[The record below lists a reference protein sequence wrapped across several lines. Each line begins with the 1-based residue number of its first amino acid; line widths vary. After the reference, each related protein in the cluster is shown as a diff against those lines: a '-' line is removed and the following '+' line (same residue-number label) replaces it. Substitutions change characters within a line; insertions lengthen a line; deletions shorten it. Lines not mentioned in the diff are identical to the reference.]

1 MAVDE
6 ALLESARG
14 AGSLPTLRWYGW
26 EVATLSLGYF
36 QSASARPDSLADL
49 PLVRRLT
56 GGGAIVHDR
65 ELTYSL
71 VFPAGTWPRERH
83 LDLVLEFHRFVAEA
97 IRHEANVQFGAG
109 HAVEK
114 EGESKPFLCFERRA
128 DVDLVLDSR
137 KVVGSAQ
144 RVRGGILLQHGS
156 ILLAASRRAPR
167 LWGLADF
174 GCRAMPEDLIAHV
187 TRSAGVAWNVTWIPG
202 SLTDAER
209 ARATELTRE
218 KYAANSWNRRS

>member
-14 AGSLPTLRWYGW
+14 PASVPTLRWYGW
-26 EVATLSLGYF
+26 EVPTLSLGYF
-36 QSASARPDSLADL
+36 QSTSARPDSLADL

-71 VFPAGTWPRERH
+71 VYPANTWPRERH
-83 LDLVLEFHRFVAEA
+83 LDLVREFHRFVAEA
-97 IRHEANVQFGAG
+97 IRHETKVPFGAG
-109 HAVEK
+109 HGAEK

-128 DVDLVLDSR
+128 DVDLVLETS

-156 ILLAASRRAPR
+156 ILLAASSRAPR
-167 LWGLADF
+167 LWGLVDF
-174 GCRAMPEDLIAHV
+174 GCCATPEDLIAQV
-187 TRSAGVAWNVTWIPG
+187 TRSAGDAWHVTWIPG
-202 SLTDAER
+202 SLTDTER
-209 ARATELTRE
+209 ARAAELARE